1 MKIALV
7 AGEVSGDIL
16 GAGLMR
22 SLRQINPDVQFIGV
36 GGPLMIAE
44 GMQSFFPMERLAVM
58 GLVEVLGRL
67 PELILKRHN
76 LKKWLIQEKPDIFIG
91 IDAPDFNLSLELKL
105 KKAGIRT
112 VHYVSPSVWAW
123 RQRRVIKIRQAC
135 DLILVLFPFEVEF
148 YKNNGVPVCFVGHP
162 LADQIPI
169 DIKEKSSARASLALK
184 QTEGPFVALMP
195 GSRRGE
201 VEKLA
206 PLFLDTAELVL
217 KKYKTA
223 QFLIP
228 SANLERHEQLNSLLS
243 ERKLPIH
250 LVSGHSHDVLAASDA
265 VLIASGTATLEALLF
280 KVPMVVAYKMAAIT
294 YSVLRRLVKSR
305 YISLPNLLIGKA
317 AVPELLQEKATPEN
331 LFSML
336 DPLLF
341 DATNQVSHFSSI
353 HTLLKRDASNSAA
366 KAIIELLGNK
376 SCK

>member
-250 LVSGHSHDVLAASDA
+250 LVSGRSHDVLAASDA

>member
-1 MKIALV
+1 LKIALV

-250 LVSGHSHDVLAASDA
+250 LISGRSHDVLAASDV

>member
-91 IDAPDFNLSLELKL
+91 IDSPDFNLSLELKL

-243 ERKLPIH
+243 ERKLPLH
-250 LVSGHSHDVLAASDA
+250 LVSGRSHDVLAASDV

>member
-148 YKNNGVPVCFVGHP
+148 YKNNGVPVFFVGHP

-243 ERKLPIH
+243 ERKLPLH
-250 LVSGHSHDVLAASDA
+250 LVSGRSHDVLAASDA

>member
-250 LVSGHSHDVLAASDA
+250 LISGRSHDVLAASDV

>member
-250 LVSGHSHDVLAASDA
+250 LVSGRSHDVLAASDA

-280 KVPMVVAYKMAAIT
+280 KVPMVVAYKMATIT

>member
-243 ERKLPIH
+243 ERKLPLH
-250 LVSGHSHDVLAASDA
+250 LVSGRSHDVLAASDA